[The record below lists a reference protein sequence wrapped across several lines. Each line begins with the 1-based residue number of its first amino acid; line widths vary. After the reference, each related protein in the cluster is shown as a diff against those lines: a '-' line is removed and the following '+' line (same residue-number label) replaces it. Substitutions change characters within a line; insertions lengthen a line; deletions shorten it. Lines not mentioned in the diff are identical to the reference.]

1 MINLQAVG
9 GVSFKK
15 GCYTGQEIVARMQ
28 YLGKLKRRLYR
39 LELHDTQV
47 PEPATMLFSPT
58 HASSVGEVVLAA
70 RSTNGVELLAVLQD
84 EAALNGVI
92 HLGSADGSTLN
103 VLDLPYTLDSDR
115 EIQR

>member
-1 MINLQAVG
+1 
-9 GVSFKK
+9 
-15 GCYTGQEIVARMQ
+15 
-28 YLGKLKRRLYR
+28 
-39 LELHDTQV
+39 V
-47 PEPATMLFSPT
+47 PEPATALFSPT

-70 RSTNGVELLAVLQD
+70 RSASGVELLAVLQD

-92 HLGSADGSTLN
+92 HLGAAEGSTLS